1 MDLKFQ
7 SHIFKPSER
16 SIFLEERWNLLGW
29 MSILLFFLFLI
40 LEVYWLALSII
51 FSLSVVCYGLA
62 VSRWNTLEKP
72 NGSFPLSLTINLR
85 SIQIG
90 DKTFPMNALK
100 VTKLSCYDY
109 KGRSTM
115 GYVFAAQYPMKSN
128 GTWNHLWFVHERTE
142 YRLRFLIESEPHA
155 RQLIEIKAK
164 LGIM

>member
-40 LEVYWLALSII
+40 LEVYWPAFTIMFFLSMT
-51 FSLSVVCYGLA
+51 CYGLA
-62 VSRWNTLEKP
+62 ISRWNTLEKP
-72 NGSFPLSLTINLR
+72 KGSFPLSLTINLS

-90 DKTFPMNALK
+90 DKAFPMNALK

-115 GYVFAAQYPMKSN
+115 GYVFAARYPMKSN
-128 GTWNHLWFVHERTE
+128 GTWNHLWFVHERKE
-142 YRLRFLIESEPHA
+142 YRLRFLIESEPQA
-155 RQLIEIKAK
+155 QQLTVIKAK
-164 LGIM
+164 LGIL